1 MTANKSRLVWSAD
14 AEDDLIQ
21 LLRYG
26 AREWSQDV
34 SDAHGQTI
42 WQSWSRLL
50 QHPELGRLRDD
61 LIPGLR
67 SIVINPHVVFYRV
80 SDDAIEIVRVIHQRE
95 DTETVFSETALSA
108 GFDSELKSHFSTSGT
123 GQLLW
128 ARPQWRILASI

>member
-34 SDAHGQTI
+34 SEAHGQTI

-95 DTETVFSETALSA
+95 DTETVF
-108 GFDSELKSHFSTSGT
+108 
-123 GQLLW
+123 Q
-128 ARPQWRILASI
+128 